1 MKNCLGGGMVFL
13 ASCLEGCVEPSQTF
27 SIEKFSLSEPETLPV
42 HMQRRSDLLEL
53 SGCRVSFD
61 LAQVPEEIGIQLA
74 EFNVFVDEH
83 VHSKIAKCP
92 LQSVMKRVLEEGAAA
107 IFLGNGSV
115 GEKTT
120 ITLVPRSLGISKE
133 KDEHDRPTA
142 RTEISFSC
150 SVGNRSVGVLS
161 SNKTSPWTD
170 TTVVPQCVYEA
181 SADIGDQILTAIS
194 ESRAMRDQ
202 LLSASRSAGIMPQLL
217 PASQSTE
224 TMPSVKRSRIT
235 EVSDGG
241 FSGWMTGHCG
251 SWDDASV
258 LLWVRSKVEQHALA
272 KLGVSSLANYRVVL
286 GREQTGN
293 GKFAVSFRVFPYQ
306 GFDIEYN
313 ARNLK
318 GRCSADLGYLGISA
332 EDAYDRAR
340 AYIQKVLADQGV
352 VLDGVDAAPAE
363 FRFNGFRLQAD
374 GATIVIPFEL
384 VN

>member
-13 ASCLEGCVEPSQTF
+13 ASCLAGCVEPSPTF

-53 SGCRVSFD
+53 SGCRVSFV
-61 LAQVPEEIGIQLA
+61 LAQVPKEIGIQLS

-107 IFLGNGSV
+107 VFLGNGSV
-115 GEKTT
+115 GETI

-150 SVGNRSVGVLS
+150 SVGNCSVGVLS
-161 SNKTSPWTD
+161 SGKTSPWTD

-194 ESRAMRDQ
+194 KSRAVRDQ
-202 LLSASRSAGIMPQLL
+202 LLSASRSAGIMPQLP

-251 SWDDASV
+251 SWDDARV

-272 KLGVSSLANYRVVL
+272 KLGVASLANYRVVL
-286 GREQTGN
+286 GKEQTGD

-313 ARNLK
+313 AQALT
-318 GRCSADLGYLGISA
+318 GRCSADLGYLGIPA
-332 EDAYDRAR
+332 DEAYDRAR
-340 AYIQKVLADQGV
+340 AYIKKVLADQGV
-352 VLDGVDAAPAE
+352 VLMDGVDAAPAE
-363 FRFNGFRLQAD
+363 FQFNGFRLQAD